1 MSITK
6 QTKTIVFDDN
16 VLEVSGVLVINED
29 STKEFEID
37 SVIYTNNDITSLLES
52 INAFYVKSRLTS
64 LRNPDEKTLDIW
76 DEIEKLMLE

>member
-1 MSITK
+1 MKSSK
-6 QTKTIVFDDN
+6 VKTIV
-16 VLEVSGVLVINED
+16 VECKLKD
-29 STKEFEID
+29 SLDVKEFEID